1 MTRRAVSVLGATG
14 SIGAS
19 TLDVLRRHPDKF
31 EVFGLSGYTRIDAL
45 AELVVQHQPRMV
57 AVPDLPSRDHLL
69 ARLRGANLHRLP
81 EVVIGLSGLDQLC
94 SASEVDTVMAAIVG
108 VAGLRSTLAAADAGK
123 TILLANKET
132 LVMGG
137 HLFIERVRHAG
148 ASVIPIDSEHN
159 AIFQCLTPCE
169 VQGMPVTPEGVT
181 RIVLTAS
188 GGPFRSWSS
197 EQMAKASVE
206 QACAHPKWSMGR
218 KISVDS
224 ATLMNKGL
232 EVIEAH
238 YLFGLPASQLD
249 VVVHPQSII
258 HSMVEY
264 RDGSTLAQMGNPD
277 MRTPIAQALGFPE
290 RLESG
295 VGRLDL
301 TAHGR
306 LDFEAPD
313 LDRFPCLKL
322 AQQALAQGGN
332 SACILNAAN
341 ETTVAMF
348 LDGEI
353 GFADI
358 GRFNGLVL
366 EAMSAQ
372 CSPAATSIDE
382 LLDLDA
388 QARTRVTELV
398 RRR

>member
-57 AVPDLPSRDHLL
+57 AVPDLPSRDRLL
-69 ARLRGANLHRLP
+69 ARLRGANLHWVP

-358 GRFNGLVL
+358 GRFNGVVL

-372 CSPAATSIDE
+372 CNPAATSIDE

>member
-1 MTRRAVSVLGATG
+1 
-14 SIGAS
+14 
-19 TLDVLRRHPDKF
+19 
-31 EVFGLSGYTRIDAL
+31 
-45 AELVVQHQPRMV
+45 
-57 AVPDLPSRDHLL
+57 
-69 ARLRGANLHRLP
+69 
-81 EVVIGLSGLDQLC
+81 
-94 SASEVDTVMAAIVG
+94 
-108 VAGLRSTLAAADAGK
+108 
-123 TILLANKET
+123 
-132 LVMGG
+132 
-137 HLFIERVRHAG
+137 
-148 ASVIPIDSEHN
+148 
-159 AIFQCLTPCE
+159 
-169 VQGMPVTPEGVT
+169 
-181 RIVLTAS
+181 
-188 GGPFRSWSS
+188 
-197 EQMAKASVE
+197 MAKASVE